1 MKLGFLR
8 IQPKAKIDEP
18 YLLLKAIDLGEEE
31 VVVDGEKN
39 PKLECLL
46 GWGKPFTIFSVIV
59 SDSLLGGIRRPLPI
73 MSSDPSCTVYIG
85 NLDERVSDRV
95 LYDILIQAG
104 RVVDL
109 HIPQDKETDKPKGFA
124 FAEYE
129 TEEIADYAVR
139 LFTGLVTLYNR
150 TLRFG
155 ISGQE
160 KTTPNFPAS
169 SNSPFK
175 SRHHEDAATNPF
187 SRYANVSR
195 RVNRSHVNHNI
206 HDHRRGFGTT

>member
-1 MKLGFLR
+1 
-8 IQPKAKIDEP
+8 
-18 YLLLKAIDLGEEE
+18 
-31 VVVDGEKN
+31 
-39 PKLECLL
+39 
-46 GWGKPFTIFSVIV
+46 
-59 SDSLLGGIRRPLPI
+59 
-73 MSSDPSCTVYIG
+73 MSSDPNCTVYIG
-85 NLDERVSDRV
+85 NLDERVTDRV

-109 HIPQDKETDKPKGFA
+109 HIPRDKETDKPKGFA

-155 ISGQE
+155 ISGQD
-160 KTTPNFPAS
+160 KATPNLQAT
-169 SNSPFK
+169 SNSPFR
-175 SRHHEDAATNPF
+175 SRHHEDAETIPL

-195 RVNRSHVNHNI
+195 GVNKSHVDHEN
-206 HDHRRGFGTT
+206 HDHRRGFGTKWDGIIHSRSR